1 MRLRFS
7 GDDVVLCLSEE
18 IDDKSLETLIKLGPR
33 DRFPNEFA
41 TWERCRKEI
50 KRNFEGTRT
59 DRQGAMYAML
69 ERNLDDI
76 KVILREAVIN
86 EVLNAFP

>member
-1 MRLRFS
+1 MRIYSS

-18 IDDKSLETLIKLGPR
+18 IDDKSLETLMKLGLR
-33 DRFPNEFA
+33 DRFPNEFT
-41 TWERCRKEI
+41 TWERCTKEI
-50 KRNFEGTRT
+50 KRHFQETRT
-59 DRQGAMYAML
+59 DRQKEMYAML

-76 KVILREAVIN
+76 KVKLREAVIN